1 MHMFRTALAAAC
13 VAAAVLATAAAP
25 PADAQQ
31 HRLQVGRLN
40 CSLSSSVGLLVT
52 SERNVSCIFH
62 SDNAPDET
70 YSGTMRRV
78 GIDIGA
84 TSGGRIVWAVFAGTD
99 RHAGMLDGTYVGA
112 TAEAS
117 IALGLGANV
126 LVGGSDSSIALQ
138 PLSVQGQVGLNIAAG
153 IGKLYLC
160 QEGTSCPAP

>member
-1 MHMFRTALAAAC
+1 MFRTALAAAC
-13 VAAAVLATAAAP
+13 MAAAALATAAAP
-25 PADAQQ
+25 PADAQSQ
-31 HRLQVGRLN
+31 RIQVGRLN
-40 CSLSSSVGLLVT
+40 CSLSSSIGLVVT

-70 YSGTMRRV
+70 YSGTMRRI

-99 RHAGMLDGTYVGA
+99 RYAGMLDGTYVGA

-117 IALGLGANV
+117 IAVGLGANV
-126 LVGGSDSSIALQ
+126 LIGGSNSSIALQ

-153 IGKLYLC
+153 VGKLYLC

>member
-1 MHMFRTALAAAC
+1 MFRTALTAACAAA
-13 VAAAVLATAAAP
+13 AALATAAAP
-25 PADAQQ
+25 PANAQQ
-31 HRLQVGRLN
+31 QRLQVGRLN

-99 RHAGMLDGTYVGA
+99 RYAGMLDGTYVGA

-117 IALGLGANV
+117 LALGLGANV
-126 LVGGSDSSIALQ
+126 LVGGSNNSIALQ

-153 IGKLYLC
+153 VGKLYLC